1 MFFSRDQEAN
11 EKSDAYL
18 ASLRRVASSC
28 EFAQLEEELIK
39 DRIALGTKDGGVQ
52 AHMLRELPLT
62 LDQVAMCRK
71 SEITQQSLQ
80 QFQKQYNEEVS
91 YTRWHM
97 QIGYQPLRD
106 QTDDSDR
113 KRNNQGRQDFRRDGD
128 KKASCWYCERKG
140 KHKSPEDCPAWG
152 ERCGKSRKK
161 NHFAKV
167 YKQKVTPQLHQLEYS
182 EESSIT
188 ESKYIIEEEV
198 ANLETKKKQWVAP
211 ILMKTKSSE
220 CVMEFQIDSGLSCN
234 VISHS
239 LICKL
244 LLDGNPK
251 LQESKSKLQM
261 YDKSVMIPMA

>member
-1 MFFSRDQEAN
+1 MLQIYHHLPMTKEECKNSKEIIGKLEAYFKPKRNIIYIRYMFFSGDQEVN

-28 EFAQLEEELIK
+28 ESAQLEELIK
-39 DRIALGTKDGGVQ
+39 DRIALGTKNGAVQ
-52 AHMLRELPLT
+52 AYMLRELPLT

-71 SEITQQSLQ
+71 SEITQQYLQ

-97 QIGYQPLRD
+97 QIGYQSLRD

-113 KRNNQGRQDFRRDGD
+113 KRNNQGRRDFCTNWSIQ
-128 KKASCWYCERKG
+128 KSHPLLSQNTLLKRKL
-140 KHKSPEDCPAWG
+140 
-152 ERCGKSRKK
+152 RIL
-161 NHFAKV
+161 
-167 YKQKVTPQLHQLEYS
+167 KQKR
-182 EESSIT
+182 SSGWHL
-188 ESKYIIEEEV
+188 YWW
-198 ANLETKKKQWVAP
+198 KQKAVNV
-211 ILMKTKSSE
+211 MK
-220 CVMEFQIDSGLSCN
+220 FQIDNGLSCN

-251 LQESKSKLQM
+251 LQESKKLQM